1 MDYYKVLGVSA
12 SATADEIKKAYRSL
26 AMKHHPDRN
35 GGDDTEFKKVQ
46 EAYAHLSDPEKRHQ
60 YDNPNPFQNFGGG
73 GGFHHHQGED
83 VFTHFFGSGHPF
95 GFGGFHQQRNQNVS
109 IVFDITIED
118 VFNGKTIDAEIN
130 LENGR
135 SKMVSI
141 TIPPGCENGIQIRY
155 PGMGDNR
162 ISKAPPGDLIVNIRV
177 LPHRVW
183 RREGDHLVYEK
194 VITVWEAMLGS
205 SLDITTIDGKQLSI
219 TIPPGTQPDT
229 TLSCRGE
236 GLPNA
241 RTQQRGNLLIKI
253 KVEVP
258 RSLNPEQ
265 RLKISNLQND
275 L

>member
-46 EAYAHLSDPEKRHQ
+46 EAYAHLSDPDKRQQ
-60 YDNPNPFQNFGGG
+60 YDNPNPFQNMGG
-73 GGFHHHQGED
+73 GGFQQGD
-83 VFTHFFGSGHPF
+83 VFTHFFGGGHPF

-109 IVFDITIED
+109 IVFDVTIED
-118 VFNGKTIDAEIN
+118 VFNGKTIDAEIS
-130 LENGR
+130 LETGR
-135 SKMVSI
+135 TKMISI
-141 TIPPGCENGIQIRY
+141 TIPPGVDDGVQIRY

-162 ISKAPPGDLIVNIRV
+162 IPKAPPGDLIVNIRV
-177 LPHRVW
+177 LPHRIW
-183 RREGDHLVYEK
+183 RREGDNLIYEK
-194 VITVWEAMLGS
+194 VITVWEATLGS
-205 SLDITTIDGKQLSI
+205 SLDITTIDGKQLNI
-219 TIPPGTQPDT
+219 TIPAGTQPDT
-229 TLSCRGE
+229 ILSCRSE

-241 RTQQRGNLLIKI
+241 RTQIRGNLLIKI
-253 KVEVP
+253 KVEIP
-258 RSLNPEQ
+258 RNLNPEQ